1 MLFLISGNILDE
13 TAALQWI
20 LSQSEEDSIE
30 ELTGSM
36 LDKLITQ
43 TRNLVVLFC
52 KYIGYALIAVMHTC
66 YLLRHYGNKPIIH
79 ANQNDER
86 DNYEPVNPIQD
97 GQYIPVDKVKGF
109 AMET

>member
-1 MLFLISGNILDE
+1 MLFFTGNIMDE
-13 TAALQWI
+13 TETLQWI

-52 KYIGYALIAVMHTC
+52 KYIGYALIAIMHTC
-66 YLLRHYGNKPIIH
+66 YLLRHYGNKQIVS
-79 ANQNDER
+79 NQSDDSRMNLEQ
-86 DNYEPVNPIQD
+86 VNPIVD
-97 GQYIPVDKVKGF
+97 GHYIPVEKVRGY
-109 AMET
+109 AMEN